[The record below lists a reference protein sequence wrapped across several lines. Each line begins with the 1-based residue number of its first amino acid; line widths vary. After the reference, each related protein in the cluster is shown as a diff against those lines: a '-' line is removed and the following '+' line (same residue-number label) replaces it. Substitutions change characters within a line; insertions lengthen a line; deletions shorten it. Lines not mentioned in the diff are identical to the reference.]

1 MASNSMSEHEWGRR
15 MARLVFIWLGVS
27 LVAIILL
34 LTVIKDFF
42 L

>member
-1 MASNSMSEHEWGRR
+1 MAADSMSEHEWGRR
-15 MARLVFIWLGVS
+15 IARLIFIWMGVS

-34 LTVIKDFF
+34 LTVIKDLF